1 VTGRRPVRVANCSG
15 FYGDKLSA
23 ARDMLAGP
31 IDVLTGDY
39 LAELTMLILWKAR
52 LKDPDLG
59 YARTFLRQM
68 EDVLG
73 PCLERGVKVVA
84 NAGGLNPAGLAA
96 RLRELAGRLG
106 LDARIAHITGDD
118 LAGRIRELQA
128 AGIDL
133 ANTDTGQPLARA
145 GLPVVTA
152 NAYLGGWGVAAALE
166 AGADVVVC
174 PRVTDASL
182 AVGPAAWWHG
192 WRRDDW
198 DALAGAVLAGH
209 VIECGPQ
216 ATGGNYSFLDE
227 ITDRRYPGFPIA
239 EIAADGSS
247 VITKH
252 DGTGGLVSAGTVTA
266 QLLYEIAG
274 PAYLNPDVITHFD
287 TALVEPAGPDRVA
300 VSGTRGS
307 PPPGTLKVA
316 LNMLGGYRNTMTM
329 VITGLDIE
337 AKAEHARRLLLDSL
351 GGTGAFDEFDV
362 RLLRFDRPDAPSS
375 EQATTHLRVT
385 VKGQDERAAGRA
397 FSDAVL
403 EQALGGYAGFYL
415 TTPPTGASA
424 FGVYWPALIPAAEV
438 THTVHHPDGTTQVI
452 PHTPP
457 SSPSTPGAST
467 PTPGASTHPS
477 SASAPTP
484 GASTPTPGASTPTP
498 GASTP
503 TPGASTPTPGAST
516 PTPGASTHPSSA
528 SAPTPSTPSISSAPP
543 AQPAPSAA
551 PAAARLGAERV
562 AVPLGRLCGA
572 RSGDK
577 GGNAN
582 VGFWTRDDRTYAW
595 LRAELS
601 TERLR
606 KLLPEATDLKIERF
620 ELPNLRALNFVVHDL
635 IAPGVA
641 ATTRP
646 DAQAKGLGEY
656 LRSRLIEAPPELL
669 GPISGQPP
677 GPHPAGH

>member
-1 VTGRRPVRVANCSG
+1 MTVRRAVRIANCSG
-15 FYGDKLSA
+15 FYGDRIAA
-23 ARDMLAGP
+23 AREMLAGP

-52 LKDPDLG
+52 QRDPRLG

-73 PCLERGVKVVA
+73 TCLERGVKIVA

-96 RLRELAGRLG
+96 ELRELAGRLG

-118 LAGRIRELQA
+118 LVSQLPDLAER
-128 AGIDL
+128 GIDL
-133 ANTDTGQPLARA
+133 ANLDTGLPLAKA

-152 NAYLGGWGVAAALE
+152 NAYLGGWGITAALE

-182 AVGPAAWWHG
+182 ACGPAAWWHG

-227 ITDRRYPGFPIA
+227 VADRRYPGFPIA
-239 EIAADGSS
+239 EIAADGST

-252 DGTGGLVSAGTVTA
+252 DGSGGLVSVGTVTA
-266 QLLYEIAG
+266 QLLYEIAE
-274 PAYLNPDVITHFD
+274 PAYLGPDVTTHFD
-287 TALVEPAGPDRVA
+287 TTRIVQAGPDRVA
-300 VSGTRGS
+300 LARTKGS
-307 PPPGTLKVA
+307 PPPGSLKVA
-316 LNMLGGYRNTMTM
+316 LNMLGGYRNTMTL

-337 AKAEHARRLLLDSL
+337 QKAEHARQLLFTRL
-351 GGTGAFDEFDV
+351 GGADAFDETDV
-362 RLLRFDRPDAPSS
+362 RLLRFDRPDAPTN
-375 EQATTHLRVT
+375 EQATAHLRIT
-385 VKGQDERAAGRA
+385 VKSQDERAVGRA
-397 FSDAVL
+397 FSDATL
-403 EQALGGYAGFYL
+403 ELALGGYAGFYA

-424 FGVYWPALIPAAEV
+424 FGVYWPALVPAAEV
-438 THTVHHPDGTTQVI
+438 TQTVHLPDGTPQVI
-452 PHTPP
+452 PHTAGIVSATPVGAGPP
-457 SSPSTPGAST
+457 GSGSSGAGPPAAHVVDVPW
-467 PTPGASTHPS
+467 PTPEG
-477 SASAPTP
+477 
-484 GASTPTPGASTPTP
+484 
-498 GASTP
+498 
-503 TPGASTPTPGAST
+503 
-516 PTPGASTHPSSA
+516 
-528 SAPTPSTPSISSAPP
+528 
-543 AQPAPSAA
+543 
-551 PAAARLGAERV
+551 RLRATDHAGGGPERV

-582 VGFWTRDDRTYAW
+582 VGFWARDERTYAW
-595 LRAELS
+595 LRAEL
-601 TERLR
+601 TVERLR
-606 KLLPEATDLKIERF
+606 ELLTEAADLEIRRF
-620 ELPNLRALNFVVHDL
+620 ELPNLRALNFVIIGL

-656 LRSRLIEAPPELL
+656 LRSRHVLVPAELV
-669 GPISGQPP
+669 P
-677 GPHPAGH
+677 